1 MNTLRQNTINFLFFS
16 MVLGFLF
23 VNLSH
28 AAEPTQRGLYLGV
41 FGGGSASESR
51 DMKQS
56 GIAFHTPPENV
67 SVRGTSQS
75 KTGAIG
81 GSHLGY
87 EWSEIPIGSSSGW
100 NLLPAVEV
108 EGYYLGTSAT
118 AELANS
124 QAEPAVGERAAVP
137 VGAHTFTDS
146 SNLNMGVLLA
156 NSIFTFK
163 TPWFK
168 KLFPYVGG
176 GIGGAITSI
185 SNANS
190 TQTGTNSVG
199 PAAEPGINHFNS
211 NPNASSSSF
220 ATQGKIGI
228 RAELLDHLSLFAE
241 YRYLY
246 VAAANYTFG
255 STVYPGVHVP
265 TTDWNTHYGSMG
277 FNTGIFGI
285 EYGF

>member
-28 AAEPTQRGLYLGV
+28 AAEPPQRGLYLGI
-41 FGGGSASESR
+41 FGGGSASEST
-51 DMKQS
+51 DMTQS
-56 GIAFHTPPENV
+56 GVAFYEPPLNV
-67 SVRGTSQS
+67 NVQGTSQS

-87 EWSEIPIGSSSGW
+87 EWSEIPMGSASGW
-100 NLLPAVEV
+100 GLRPAVEI
-108 EGYYLGTSAT
+108 EGYYLGTSQSGG
-118 AELANS
+118 LANS
-124 QAEPAVGERAAVP
+124 QAEPAAGERALVP
-137 VGAHTFTDS
+137 IGAHTFTDS

-168 KLFPYVGG
+168 KIFPYVGG

-190 TQTGTNSVG
+190 AQTGTNSVG

-246 VAAANYTFG
+246 IAATNYTFG
-255 STVYPGVHVP
+255 STVYSSHVP
-265 TTDWNTHYGSMG
+265 TTNWNTHYGSMG

>member
-1 MNTLRQNTINFLFFS
+1 MNTLRQNTINLIFFNI
-16 MVLGFLF
+16 VFGFLF

-41 FGGGSASESR
+41 FGGGSASEST
-51 DMKQS
+51 DMSQT

-67 SVRGTSQS
+67 NVQGTSQS

-87 EWSEIPIGSSSGW
+87 EWTEIPMGSASGW
-100 NLLPAVEV
+100 GLRPAVEI
-108 EGYYLGTSAT
+108 EGYYLGTSQSSG
-118 AELANS
+118 LANS
-124 QAEPAVGERAAVP
+124 QAEPAAGEREAVP

-156 NSIFTFK
+156 NAIFTFK

-168 KLFPYVGG
+168 KIFPYVGG

-190 TQTGTNSVG
+190 AQTGTNSVG

-241 YRYLY
+241 Y
-246 VAAANYTFG
+246 
-255 STVYPGVHVP
+255 
-265 TTDWNTHYGSMG
+265 
-277 FNTGIFGI
+277 
-285 EYGF
+285 

>member
-1 MNTLRQNTINFLFFS
+1 MNTFRQNKINFLFFS
-16 MVLGFLF
+16 LVLGFLSM
-23 VNLSH
+23 NLSH
-28 AAEPTQRGLYLGV
+28 AAEQKQRGLYIGV
-41 FGGGSASESR
+41 FGGGSASENT
-51 DMKQS
+51 DMTQS
-56 GIAFHTPPENV
+56 GVAFHEPPENV
-67 SVRGTSQS
+67 SVQGTSQL

-87 EWSEIPIGSSSGW
+87 EWAEIRIGGSSGW
-100 NLLPAVEV
+100 GLFPAVEV
-108 EGYYLGTSAT
+108 EGYYLGTSET
-118 AELANS
+118 GGLANS
-124 QAEPAVGERAAVP
+124 QPEPTIP
-137 VGAHTFTDS
+137 VGHHAFTDS

-168 KLFPYVGG
+168 KILPYVGG

-190 TQTGTNSVG
+190 AQTAPT
-199 PAAEPGINHFNS
+199 AEPGINHFNS

-220 ATQGKIGI
+220 AAQGKIGL
-228 RAELLDHLSLFAE
+228 RAEVLEHLSLFAE

-255 STVYPGVHVP
+255 STVYSSHVP